1 MTAVRATSASMPPP
15 ASLTAE
21 QLEELS
27 AELKYELR
35 RLTPPGPAPDIVG
48 GPALGAR
55 AQARMLLIL
64 DALSRI
70 REGTYGTC
78 TDCRGAIPY
87 ERLSAI
93 PEARTCVGC
102 GWSRQVE
109 QGVRA

>member
-1 MTAVRATSASMPPP
+1 MPPP
-15 ASLTAE
+15 AALTPE

-78 TDCRGAIPY
+78 TDCRAGISY

-93 PEARTCVGC
+93 PEARTCIGC

-109 QGVRA
+109 QGARA